1 MAPRQSIPIPCLR
14 GVNVS
19 SHSKGMP
26 FNPVDS
32 GPQGSYLP
40 PQHVF
45 EPFGKHSV
53 SAGLECISSLGFNC
67 IRLLVFLEACFTTSG
82 GIVDEYVDGVG
93 DFIMAAHA
101 HRFFVVLDFHQD
113 NYSRR
118 LGGSGLADVF
128 LPASLRTAHTVFKGL
143 GESWGSQPLTDRR
156 YWTCWMRFWD
166 NALIDEMPGWPRMAL
181 QELYV
186 YCVTAILQRLYAR
199 DGLFV
204 DAIDIINEPCLP
216 EVFAGQLLFVPWQTR
231 ARREQLIEFYARA
244 IAGLEKTGFHGYY
257 FLEPFNY
264 DVSYL
269 MRFSIGLDGCCNRVC
284 EVLPGFDR
292 KRLVF
297 APHCYQPLTNV
308 GPSIDCIVQ
317 NHIRSQETGG
327 FSWMV
332 IGELGD
338 VTYGAPEGETILD
351 KQLRR
356 LTSMAIPWIVWEF
369 CPVYEASEA
378 ESRDVYRITN
388 NIHSFPWNGEYCS
401 IVGPDLKPLP
411 IYINVLT
418 HYLTHLQEG
427 ATHDRLSTNT
437 APFSPQQKTLYI
449 FPRDGI
455 DAIPICQLQRLMRL
469 SGQKVSTWSTI
480 QWYVITESTH
490 VPPNTQTRQ
499 YLLDFTLSSLG
510 FRQYVDAVMFVKQY
524 GGIIVCLDRS
534 LLSGAYIC
542 DLLAE

>member
-1 MAPRQSIPIPCLR
+1 MALRQTVPIPYLR

-19 SHSKGMP
+19 SYSKGMP

-32 GPQGSYLP
+32 VSQDSYSL

-45 EPFGKHSV
+45 KPFGKHSI

-67 IRLLVFLEACFTTSG
+67 IRLLVFLEACFTISG
-82 GIVDEYVDGVG
+82 NIANDYVDGIG

-101 HRFFVVLDFHQD
+101 RGFFVVLDFHQD

-128 LPASLRTAHTVFKGL
+128 LPASLRTAHTIFKGL
-143 GESWGSQPLTDRR
+143 GESWGSQPLTDKR

-166 NALIDEMPGWPRMAL
+166 NVLIDEMPGWPDMPL
-181 QELYV
+181 QELYI
-186 YCVTAILQRLYAR
+186 YCITATLQRLYAR

-231 ARREQLIEFYARA
+231 TRRGQLIEFYVRA
-244 IAGLEKTGFHGYY
+244 IASLEQTGFHGYY

-284 EVLPGFDR
+284 EAIPELDR

-297 APHCYQPLTNV
+297 APHCYQPLRNL
-308 GPSIDCIVQ
+308 GPSIDCILQ
-317 NHIRSQETGG
+317 NHIRSQEAGG

-351 KQLRR
+351 KQLKH
-356 LTSMAIPWIVWEF
+356 LTSMAIPWIIWEF

-378 ESRDVYRITN
+378 ESRDMYRITS

-401 IVGPDLKPLP
+401 IVGPRLQPLP

-418 HYLTHLQEG
+418 HYLTHLQERP
-427 ATHDRLSTNT
+427 THNKLSTSPT
-437 APFSPQQKTLYI
+437 PFSSQQKSLYI
-449 FPRDGI
+449 LLRDGI
-455 DAIPICQLQRLMRL
+455 NTISAYHLQRLMRL
-469 SGQKVSTWSTI
+469 SGQTVFTWPSI
-480 QWYVITESTH
+480 QWYVITKSTH
-490 VPPNTQTRQ
+490 VPSTAQTRQ
-499 YLLDFTLSSLG
+499 YLRDFTLSNLG
-510 FRQYVDAVMFVKQY
+510 FRRYADAMVFMRQY
-524 GGIIVCLDRS
+524 GGLIVCSDRS
-534 LLSGAYIC
+534 LLRGAYVC